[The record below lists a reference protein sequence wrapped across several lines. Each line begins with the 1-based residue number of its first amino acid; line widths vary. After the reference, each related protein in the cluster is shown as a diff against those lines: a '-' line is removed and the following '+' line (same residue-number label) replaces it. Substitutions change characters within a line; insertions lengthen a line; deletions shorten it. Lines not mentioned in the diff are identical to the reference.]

1 MNQPITLQDEFLAAA
16 IELREI
22 AKAKTELLERE
33 AACKRLLRKALAEG
47 ERGAAP
53 DGTELVAVRRGSMRF
68 SADRARETLP
78 PDILGSIQ
86 VFTPDSRKAKDV
98 LAPALYELCC
108 ESSTPSVV
116 VL

>member
-1 MNQPITLQDEFLAAA
+1 MKQPITLQDEYLAAA
-16 IELREI
+16 LELRDI
-22 AKAKTELLERE
+22 ADRKQQLLARE
-33 AACKRLLRKALAEG
+33 AECKQLLRKALAEG

-68 SADRARETLP
+68 SVERAREALSP
-78 PDILGSIQ
+78 QMLGTIQ
-86 VFTPDSRKAKDV
+86 VFVPDPRKARDV

-108 ESSTPSVV
+108 EPANPSVV